1 MSELSKAVWDHLNHP
16 PPYAKNLSEWA
27 KREACWTTLR
37 DKPHLLLRTR
47 GRARV
52 GCSGAMGRTS
62 SVFRKFPVSPQAEA
76 DTALVESPGSD
87 WWFALAHWAAETDNL
102 QGWERKLAFSIGRIL
117 AAHRRLSPKQAHQGA
132 RVLGEAS
139 DAGFKLPVSATKRE

>member
-37 DKPHLLLRTR
+37 EKPHLLLQLR

-52 GCSGAMGRTS
+52 GCPERWTGPRAC
-62 SVFRKFPVSPQAEA
+62 SV
-76 DTALVESPGSD
+76 
-87 WWFALAHWAAETDNL
+87 N
-102 QGWERKLAFSIGRIL
+102 FS
-117 AAHRRLSPKQAHQGA
+117 
-132 RVLGEAS
+132 V
-139 DAGFKLPVSATKRE
+139 VATG